1 MISVKAEVAVAAWP
15 QSFPRSEGDLAAV
28 SHGC

>member
-15 QSFPRSEGDLAAV
+15 QSFPRSEDLAAV